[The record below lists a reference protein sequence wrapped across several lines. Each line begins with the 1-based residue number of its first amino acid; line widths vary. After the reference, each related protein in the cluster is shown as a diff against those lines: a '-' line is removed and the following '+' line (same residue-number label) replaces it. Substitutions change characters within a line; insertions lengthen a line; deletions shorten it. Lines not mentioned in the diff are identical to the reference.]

1 MKRSQESARRGGG
14 GGGRKGGAKKLPRL
28 SPLHPKFPRKPAAC
42 RMTCCK
48 SSIRPYGGAYFFFFG
63 GGEGLFNIQFR
74 KDDSISSS
82 YRTGIQSGKVLVQ
95 DVGGHAAEDQQQ
107 IQTSSW

>member
-1 MKRSQESARRGGG
+1 MG

-42 RMTCCK
+42 TMTYCK
-48 SSIRPYGGAYFFFFG
+48 SSIRPYGGAYFLEG
-63 GGEGLFNIQFR
+63 GREGLFNIQFR

-82 YRTGIQSGKVLVQ
+82 YRTRIQSGKVLVQ
-95 DVGGHAAEDQQQ
+95 DVGGHAPEDQQQ

>member
-1 MKRSQESARRGGG
+1 MG

-48 SSIRPYGGAYFFFFG
+48 SSIRPNGGLLFFFG
-63 GGEGLFNIQFR
+63 GGGKAYSIFNLEKTIA
-74 KDDSISSS
+74 SVLHTELE
-82 YRTGIQSGKVLVQ
+82 YKV
-95 DVGGHAAEDQQQ
+95 EKF
-107 IQTSSW
+107 

>member
-48 SSIRPYGGAYFFFFG
+48 SSIRPYGGAYFFLG
-63 GGEGLFNIQFR
+63 GGGGKGYSIFNLEKTIATVLNTEME
-74 KDDSISSS
+74 
-82 YRTGIQSGKVLVQ
+82 YKV
-95 DVGGHAAEDQQQ
+95 EKF
-107 IQTSSW
+107 